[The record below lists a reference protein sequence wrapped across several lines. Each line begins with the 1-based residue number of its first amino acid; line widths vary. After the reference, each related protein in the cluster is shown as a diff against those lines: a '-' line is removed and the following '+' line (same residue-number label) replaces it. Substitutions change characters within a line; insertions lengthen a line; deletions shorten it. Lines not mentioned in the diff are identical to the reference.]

1 MSHVLIVDDE
11 ESICWGLRRLLTEEG
26 HEVTVAAGAEE
37 ALAAVER
44 RRPDLALFD
53 VRLPGMD
60 GLTALSKLRATKHDF
75 PVIIVTAYGDLDT
88 AVRAVERGAF
98 DYLTKPF
105 DLEQVVDVVRRA
117 VAATVRKAPQTLV
130 RERPAIDRDEL
141 VGRGPAM
148 QEVFK
153 RIALAAPT
161 DAAVLLV
168 GESGTGK
175 ELAARALHRHSRYA
189 SGPFVPIHLGALNP
203 LLVESELFGH
213 ARGAFTGA
221 EFERAGLLEAAEG
234 GTVFLDEA
242 ADIPPPVQVKL
253 LRVLQERELTRVG
266 ETRPRP
272 CRFRVVAAV
281 NRDPAEC
288 VREGHLRHD
297 LLYRLAGFEIR
308 LPPLRERT
316 EDIVLLA
323 ERFLATS
330 EGALSDMGATERRFS
345 EATLRELRRRSWPG
359 NVRELRNA
367 VEQAAICAR
376 SGLIEPAHLPPPG
389 AYEPAAG
396 SHAPNDEL
404 RRAVTRWAE
413 AAANQAPDA
422 KGLYDRMLDETEP
435 PLFDVV
441 LRRTLGNRAAAAD
454 LLGLHRATLRK
465 KLAER
470 RGTDEDA
477 GSD

>member
-53 VRLPGMD
+53 VRLPGID
-60 GLTALSKLRATKHDF
+60 GLTALERLRGAEYDF

-105 DLEQVVDVVRRA
+105 DLEQVVETVRRA
-117 VAATVRKAPQTLV
+117 AATATRKPQPTIA
-130 RERPAIDRDEL
+130 RERAVLDPDEL

-189 SGPFVPIHLGALNP
+189 AGPFVPIHLGALNP
-203 LLVESELFGH
+203 SLVESELFGH
-213 ARGAFTGA
+213 VKGAFTGA
-221 EFERAGLLEAAEG
+221 ELDRAGLLEAAEG

-242 ADIPPPVQVKL
+242 ADIPLPVQVKL
-253 LRVLQERELTRVG
+253 LRVLQQRELTRVG
-266 ETRPRP
+266 ESRARP
-272 CRFRVVAAV
+272 CRFRVVAAL

-288 VREGHLRHD
+288 VREGTLRND

-323 ERFLATS
+323 ERFLALCES
-330 EGALSDMGATERRFS
+330 ASASQRFS

-367 VEQAAICAR
+367 VEQGAICAR
-376 SGLIEPAHLPPPG
+376 TGSIEPAHLPPPG

-396 SHAPNDEL
+396 SHSPGDEL
-404 RRAVTRWAE
+404 RRALTRWAE
-413 AAANQAPDA
+413 AAANQSPNA

-470 RGTDEDA
+470 RAGDEDGA
-477 GSD
+477 GE

>member
-53 VRLPGMD
+53 VRLPGID
-60 GLTALSKLRATKHDF
+60 GLTALERLRATKHDF

-105 DLEQVVDVVRRA
+105 DLEQVVEVVRRA
-117 VAATVRKAPQTLV
+117 SEAARRKTPLAVEHPK
-130 RERPAIDRDEL
+130 PALNPGEL

-189 SGPFVPIHLGALNP
+189 AGPFVPIHLGALNP
-203 LLVESELFGH
+203 SLVESELFGH

-221 EFERAGLLEAAEG
+221 ETDRAGLLEAAEG

-242 ADIPPPVQVKL
+242 ADIPHPVQVKL
-253 LRVLQERELTRVG
+253 LRVLQQREMTRVG
-266 ETRPRP
+266 ETRARP

-288 VREGHLRHD
+288 VREGHLRND

-316 EDIVLLA
+316 EDIILLA

-330 EGALSDMGATERRFS
+330 DAATGAQRFS
-345 EATLRELRRRSWPG
+345 EATARELRRRSWPG

-376 SGLIEPAHLPPPG
+376 SGVIEPAHLPPPG

-404 RRAVTRWAE
+404 RRALTRWAE
-413 AAANQAPDA
+413 AAANQAPDVR
-422 KGLYDRMLDETEP
+422 GLYDRMLDETEP

-470 RGTDEDA
+470 RAGDEDSS
-477 GSD
+477 GE